1 MELSVKGWSRS
12 ARGPSTCLKRA
23 NLHTAK
29 VDDGIGWDDIGI
41 RPVAGRRHP
50 TFGQVF
56 PIRSVKIDFGVNL
69 DNMHGDYLTT
79 LHLGLEDV
87 ALLYQL
93 CFERQT
99 VATAGL
105 VLGRAAHSLNEMFK
119 KQNLLA
125 KAS

>member
-1 MELSVKGWSRS
+1 MELKVKHWSRN
-12 ARGPSTCLKRA
+12 ANGPSTSLKRA
-23 NLHTAK
+23 NLQDAK
-29 VDDGIGWDDIGI
+29 INEGIAWDEVGI

-56 PIRSVKIDFGVNL
+56 PVRSVKIDFGMNL
-69 DNMHGDYLTT
+69 DNLRGDYFTT

-105 VLGRAAHSLNEMFK
+105 VLGRASESLNEMFK
-119 KQNLLA
+119 NKRLLA

>member
-1 MELSVKGWSRS
+1 MELSVKSWSRS
-12 ARGPSTCLKRA
+12 AKGSSTCLKRA
-23 NLHTAK
+23 SLHAAK
-29 VDDGIGWDDIGI
+29 IDDGITWDEVGI

-50 TFGQVF
+50 AFGQVF
-56 PIRSVKIDFGVNL
+56 PVRSVKIDFGVNL
-69 DNMHGDYLTT
+69 DNLHGDYLTT

-105 VLGRAAHSLNEMFK
+105 VLGRAAQSLDQMFK
-119 KQNLLA
+119 KQNLLE

>member
-1 MELSVKGWSRS
+1 MELKVRSWSRK
-12 ARGPSTCLKRA
+12 ANGTSTTLKRA
-23 NLHTAK
+23 NLQDAK
-29 VDDGIGWDDIGI
+29 IDEGIAWDEVAI

-56 PIRSVKIDFGVNL
+56 PVRSVKIDFGMNL
-69 DNMHGDYLTT
+69 DNLHGDYVAT
-79 LHLGLEDV
+79 LQLGLEDV

-105 VLGRAAHSLNEMFK
+105 VLGRASESLNEMFK
-119 KQNLLA
+119 SKRLLM

>member
-1 MELSVKGWSRS
+1 MDLSVKSWSRN
-12 ARGPSTCLKRA
+12 AKGPSTCLKRA
-23 NLHTAK
+23 DLQDAK
-29 VDDGIGWDDIGI
+29 MNEGIAWDEVAI

-50 TFGQVF
+50 TFGTVF
-56 PIRSVKIDFGVNL
+56 PVRSVKIDFGTNL
-69 DNMHGDYLTT
+69 ENLHGDYFTT

-105 VLGRAAHSLNEMFK
+105 VLGRAQESLNEMFK
-119 KQNLLA
+119 SKRLLA

>member
-1 MELSVKGWSRS
+1 MELSVRNWSRS
-12 ARGPSTCLKRA
+12 AKGPSTCLKRA
-23 NLHTAK
+23 NLHDAK
-29 VDDGIGWDDIGI
+29 IEEGIAWDEVAI

-50 TFGQVF
+50 TFGTVF
-56 PIRSVKIDFGVNL
+56 PVRSVKIDFGINL
-69 DNMHGDYLTT
+69 DNLRGDYFTT

-93 CFERQT
+93 FFERQT

-105 VLGRAAHSLNEMFK
+105 VLGRASESLNEMFK
-119 KQNLLA
+119 SKRLLT